1 MIATCCPRVAEL
13 ISLVADASNFE
24 GSAFWDPDPIS
35 GVGGWGDP
43 KDDYQ
48 VPDGGL
54 AKGFPLSYP
63 SPHRL
68 RRNYTTTFHGHPL
81 IDAIMPANMMYLVN
95 NFVGSF
101 IGFQAYLE
109 PGAHGSVHLLT
120 GGCVNAL
127 AVLSFRPLTGP
138 TQGSRGAVPC
148 KRPC

>member
-1 MIATCCPRVAEL
+1 MTSTYCPCTTKL
-13 ISLVADASNFE
+13 TNFIADASNFE
-24 GSAFWDPDPIS
+24 GSSFWDPDTTS

-68 RRNYTTTFHGHPL
+68 RRNYTTTFLGLPL

-109 PGAHGSVHLLT
+109 AGAHGSVHLLT
-120 GGCVNAL
+120 GGCVDVL
-127 AVLSFRPLTGP
+127 AALSFRPLTGP
-138 TQGSRGAVPC
+138 T
-148 KRPC
+148 